1 MNHSWQNFLIFTA
14 ISYLYLCVLLL
25 QLLAMLIDVLIFIF
39 IVQVQ
44 CIATYDTDT
53 VGYIATH
60 FHTHFRYFNSEKDV
74 LFFPLVYL
82 LLLLYQLDYF

>member
-1 MNHSWQNFLIFTA
+1 
-14 ISYLYLCVLLL
+14 
-25 QLLAMLIDVLIFIF
+25 MLIDVLIFIF